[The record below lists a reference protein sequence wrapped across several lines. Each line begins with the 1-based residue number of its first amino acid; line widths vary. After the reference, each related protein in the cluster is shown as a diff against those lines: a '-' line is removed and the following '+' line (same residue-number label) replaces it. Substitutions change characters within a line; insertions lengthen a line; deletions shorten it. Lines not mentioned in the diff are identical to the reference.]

1 MALVLKSYT
10 FEGLDAV
17 VDLPSNAFVARS
29 VEFTGT
35 STKVWLEVDAPD
47 LDGPSFQM
55 RFVVKKQFESAPDNS
70 FTYLGTYWN
79 GTERCFVYY
88 KDYNS

>member
-17 VDLPSNAFVARS
+17 IDLPSNLVIARS

-35 STKVWLEVDAPD
+35 STKVWIEVDAPD
-47 LDGPSFQM
+47 LDGASFQM
-55 RFVVKKQFESAPDNS
+55 HFLVKKQFESAPDNS

>member
-17 VDLPSNAFVARS
+17 VDLPSNAIIARS
-29 VEFTGT
+29 VEYTGT

-55 RFVVKKQFESAPDNS
+55 YFVVKKQFESAPDNS
-70 FTYLGTYWN
+70 FAYLGTYWN

-88 KDYNS
+88 KDYNT

>member
-17 VDLPSNAFVARS
+17 VDLPSNLVIARS

-35 STKVWLEVDAPD
+35 STKVWIEVDAPD
-47 LDGPSFQM
+47 LDGASFQM
-55 RFVVKKQFESAPDNS
+55 HFLVKKQFESAPDNS